1 MYLSQRI
8 EAGSDKMDGSD
19 LIIVQPEKKKKKKRS
34 GTKSATKRTSKSA
47 TRRWGRRRC
56 EKMCQNKIEK
66 WLKPNFVSWYVL
78 KIDENEMRFDLA
90 WCDVDLCFGL
100 RCQVVSQCPPWYPGG
115 PLWSLGLLEDILLL
129 FRSIPTKESTA
140 RFLKHQGKGTNFG
153 AIPTLQRNISR
164 EGHNAW
170 PSLPRWHCDGARWSA
185 NPWGGW

>member
-56 EKMCQNKIEK
+56 EKMCQNKKK

-153 AIPTLQRNISR
+153 AIPTLQRNILR